1 MDTSVQPKSL
11 TPAARAILDSASRLF
26 YEQGINSVGVDTISA
41 DAGVTKKTL
50 YDQFG
55 SKAALVVAYLTERDQ
70 HYREWVART
79 LAEIDD
85 GGTYDRDAK
94 ALAVFDALQSWMDE
108 HSPLGCAFVHAHSEL
123 VGTADH
129 PAHEVIRVGKLWIKD
144 LFADLTRAAGHPDAD
159 SLSVQLLALIEGA
172 TVLRSIS
179 DLPEAL
185 PQAQRAAAVLLRT
198 VNA

>member
-1 MDTSVQPKSL
+1 MDTRVQPKSL

-55 SKAALVVAYLTERDQ
+55 SKAALVVAYLDERDQ
-70 HYREWVART
+70 DYRDWVART
-79 LAEIDD
+79 LTEVDDD
-85 GGTYDRDAK
+85 GDAK
-94 ALAVFDALQSWMDE
+94 VLAVFDALQSWMDE

-129 PAHEVIRVGKLWIKD
+129 PAHEVLRGGKLWIKD
-144 LFADLTRAAGHPDAD
+144 LFADLTREAGHPDAD
-159 SLSVQLLALIEGA
+159 SLSVQLLTLIEGA

-179 DLPEAL
+179 DLPEAM
-185 PQAQRAAAVLLRT
+185 PAARRAAATLLRSA
-198 VNA
+198 NA